1 MNIEDAISILN
12 RAYTLNIK
20 KLNEGEIQNY
30 IRDKYMHSFSTLCTG
45 KNILKGECE
54 IELQYALLLHDI
66 GRFFAKTAKQQKIH
80 AELGY
85 QYLKSLSI
93 GDQKILLPIRYHEND
108 MDWKDLLHADENYI
122 CLSRKEKKI
131 VEYYCTLVK
140 DSDIIAN
147 MYEVK
152 KKYPDS
158 GIYPFSNTLKKKFLN
173 RLLPEQEEVIFPG
186 DTILYMLC
194 GLSLITL
201 EESHQYIKQ
210 TQIARDLA
218 KRLKSKLIME
228 KLKELYDM

>member
-1 MNIEDAISILN
+1 
-12 RAYTLNIK
+12 
-20 KLNEGEIQNY
+20 
-30 IRDKYMHSFSTLCTG
+30 
-45 KNILKGECE
+45 
-54 IELQYALLLHDI
+54 
-66 GRFFAKTAKQQKIH
+66 
-80 AELGY
+80 
-85 QYLKSLSI
+85 
-93 GDQKILLPIRYHEND
+93 
-108 MDWKDLLHADENYI
+108 
-122 CLSRKEKKI
+122 
-131 VEYYCTLVK
+131 
-140 DSDIIAN
+140 

-228 KLKELYDM
+228 KLKELYDKEKQKIKEKEQEKKLKEKKKKDRRYDR